1 MSFQPANMAWNMH
14 YYYYLSDTKLAIQLH
29 RGTMGRYLIRE
40 FALLLSIL
48 LVCACPTACYA
59 AEDPQRQV
67 AVLPGAPI
75 PSSAVLPQPTT
86 EADFQAT
93 SLEGSEFVLGPG
105 DTLKVT
111 IWGYPELSEQTT
123 ILPDGTVSYP
133 LVGVTRAAGLTAKGF
148 SEELGSAL
156 APHLVGV
163 PKVSVA
169 ISEMRSR
176 RFSVMGDVAKA
187 GAFPLW
193 GDDVTV
199 LEAVAQAG
207 GMGTRALPAEVKIFR
222 TNSEGVRESIPVDLT
237 ALLTQPD
244 AARADLRLQPGDV
257 VYVPS
262 QDTQRKVCVLGEVN
276 SPGLYGLT
284 PEMTVVE
291 ALTAAGWAKPSGV
304 TTSVMVARRTSDGAK
319 EFHRV
324 NVERVVRQQDWA
336 QDLVLAPGDIVY
348 VPEHFISVVADFVNF
363 FSTRVETAAH
373 AYLRVYDATNPASYV
388 VDR

>member
-1 MSFQPANMAWNMH
+1 
-14 YYYYLSDTKLAIQLH
+14 
-29 RGTMGRYLIRE
+29 MGRYLIRG
-40 FALLLSIL
+40 FALLPSLL
-48 LVCACPTACYA
+48 LVCVCPGAGYA
-59 AEDPQRQV
+59 AEEPQRQL
-67 AVLPGAPI
+67 AVLPGTPTAP
-75 PSSAVLPQPTT
+75 SAVSPPLTT
-86 EADFQAT
+86 AADVQTA
-93 SLEGSEFVLGPG
+93 SLEASGFLLGPG

-111 IWGYPELSEQTT
+111 VWGYPELSEQTT
-123 ILPDGTVSYP
+123 ILPDGTISYP
-133 LVGVTRAAGLTAKGF
+133 LIGMTRAAGLTAQGF

-156 APHLVGV
+156 APHLVGA
-163 PKVSVA
+163 PKVNVA
-169 ISEMRSR
+169 IAEMRSR
-176 RFSVMGDVAKA
+176 RFSVMGDVPKA

-207 GMGTRALPAEVKIFR
+207 GMGTRALPADVKIFR
-222 TNSEGVRESIPVDLT
+222 TNSEGVRESLPVDLT

-276 SPGLYGLT
+276 SPGLYSLT
-284 PEMTVVE
+284 PKMTVVE

-319 EFHRV
+319 EFHKV
-324 NVERVVRQQDWA
+324 NLQRVVKHQEWA
-336 QDLVLAPGDIVY
+336 QDMVLAPGDIVY

-373 AYLRVYDATNPASYV
+373 AYLRVYDSTDPASYV